1 MKILYLATILTLSMH
16 SIGNDFGDMRPAPSL
31 GNKWE
36 MLTLGSGNP
45 TKLQIVSIE
54 GLNVTTRM
62 KGEDFEIFSTSNYI
76 IKDGVCYTSST
87 ESYNALSKSTYY
99 RKKEFSPPLRCEIH
113 TSEMPYHE
121 VYTTTIYDFNSNNTT
136 VEKRDRMYY
145 YRGTEKVT
153 TPAGEYTAQKIEVNG
168 EKMNRFYWKNEEN
181 SLIKHQVK
189 YAGEKEASMTVLH
202 QGVSQ

>member
-87 ESYNALSKSTYY
+87 
-99 RKKEFSPPLRCEIH
+99 
-113 TSEMPYHE
+113 
-121 VYTTTIYDFNSNNTT
+121 
-136 VEKRDRMYY
+136 
-145 YRGTEKVT
+145 
-153 TPAGEYTAQKIEVNG
+153 
-168 EKMNRFYWKNEEN
+168 
-181 SLIKHQVK
+181 
-189 YAGEKEASMTVLH
+189 
-202 QGVSQ
+202 